1 MLFADFIKRLM
12 PIAQSAPEFRDHFP
26 PASWK
31 QLFDLG
37 TEAGDGLLVF
47 EVDDLLLAELGGGRV
62 EDVVVPFVRALNQ
75 EFAGDRARARREPRA
90 ERSGAIPRGR
100 PSYQCVPSAERGRAS
115 DRPPAQAPPPG
126 RSPSG
131 DALPARPS
139 RAGPGG
145 PPGPSPNTITPG
157 RHPVPNVEV
166 SSVDDGTARAAGPIR
181 ASGSCSEWWSAT
193 TAAVQR

>member
-75 EFAGDRARARREPRA
+75 EFAGDRVVDVAAGQIGGQALKLGLIDQVVVNVVPTVFG
-90 ERSGAIPRGR
+90 SGR
-100 PSYQCVPSAERGRAS
+100 PFFATGDLAEPLLLEDPTTVVRG
-115 DRPPAQAPPPG
+115 DRVTHLLYDV
-126 RSPSG
+126 R
-131 DALPARPS
+131 R
-139 RAGPGG
+139 
-145 PPGPSPNTITPG
+145 
-157 RHPVPNVEV
+157 
-166 SSVDDGTARAAGPIR
+166 
-181 ASGSCSEWWSAT
+181 
-193 TAAVQR
+193 

>member
-75 EFAGDRARARREPRA
+75 EFAGTGTASGTPHAEIGGEIPGGPRLMSS
-90 ERSGAIPRGR
+90 R
-100 PSYQCVPSAERGRAS
+100 
-115 DRPPAQAPPPG
+115 
-126 RSPSG
+126 
-131 DALPARPS
+131 RPS
-139 RAGPGG
+139 RMAPR
-145 PPGPSPNTITPG
+145 PSRP
-157 RHPVPNVEV
+157 
-166 SSVDDGTARAAGPIR
+166 
-181 ASGSCSEWWSAT
+181 
-193 TAAVQR
+193 